1 VIIFIF
7 DLVTERK
14 CDVLSLIA
22 KITKILKIGLCDFLQ
37 AKFWRNQRLY
47 NEGAKAVRI
56 VRCEPHCLSRQA
68 WFTSWKLMKNKQTGF
83 PIKKF
88 PEPQTGKEGPIPREP
103 NHCGGRRKV
112 PTMLQVLSSTAR
124 LLPEDFRVEHGGVK
138 LTSCTG
144 RHLTSLQPSRYPLIS
159 SVSMLKVMKISSLQ
173 L

>member
-68 WFTSWKLMKNKQTGF
+68 WFTSWKLMKKNKQDFLWKSSPNRKGARRAQYPVSRITA
-83 PIKKF
+83 
-88 PEPQTGKEGPIPREP
+88 EGAEKSQQ
-103 NHCGGRRKV
+103 CCKYF
-112 PTMLQVLSSTAR
+112 LQQHACFRTTLGSNMGASNS
-124 LLPEDFRVEHGGVK
+124 LLAPGA
-138 LTSCTG
+138 
-144 RHLTSLQPSRYPLIS
+144 I
-159 SVSMLKVMKISSLQ
+159 
-173 L
+173 